1 MGKFN
6 LKWEEVRFEL
16 VEGNLSLAFEFNR
29 LTKGKYISKLLEFLS
44 INEENVTGS
53 FAFRI
58 FAHLKVENN
67 TQIFT
72 PGDLTVEI
80 KDGIILFQS
89 ARFKGIV
96 PNIAVSDFI
105 QFFVDLGYPDPRNE
119 IQWTPTEISLDN
131 LAEKIGETRKP
142 SWREFWYPRDG
153 IEERHFIKG
162 CTVLYFDTGEDQC
175 YHFNEEQSFNFSPK
189 KVPLSKKHSEIIEE
203 IRKAIN
209 FEIWE

>member
-58 FAHLKVENN
+58 FAHLKIENN

-72 PGDLTVEI
+72 PSDLTVEI
-80 KDGIILFQS
+80 KDGNILFQS
-89 ARFKGIV
+89 AIFKGII

-105 QFFVDLGYPDPRNE
+105 QFFVDLGYSDPRPE
-119 IQWTPTEISLDN
+119 IQWRITEISLDH
-131 LAEKIGETRKP
+131 LAARKGYVREP
-142 SWREFWYPRDG
+142 SWREFLYPRDG
-153 IEERHFIKG
+153 LEERRFVKDG
-162 CTVLYFDTGEDQC
+162 VVLYFDTDEDRR
-175 YHFNEEQSFNFSPK
+175 YHFNEEGSFSFDSSRR
-189 KVPLSKKHSEIIEE
+189 PLGETYKETIEE
-203 IRKAIN
+203 IRKGIN
-209 FEIWE
+209 WEIWE